1 MTTEKLI
8 EIIGDFADIEGLEIN
23 DSTKIRNEIGLNSFD
38 LINVAVAIENASG
51 VKIPDEKLSNVH
63 TIGELK
69 ALIG

>member
-8 EIIGDFADIEGLEIN
+8 EIIGDFADIEGMEIN
-23 DSTKIRNEIGLNSFD
+23 DSTKIRNDIGLNSFD
-38 LINVAVAIENASG
+38 LINIAVAIENASG
-51 VKIPDEKLSNVH
+51 VKIPDEKLSSVH